1 MATLVAT
8 ALSHLKALTL
18 SGQSKLSKNVAQAS
32 GSRKSHM
39 YILEMPFK
47 SQSSSEQHRYKS

>member
-1 MATLVAT
+1 
-8 ALSHLKALTL
+8 LTL